1 MSKLLEQLEHLD
13 RAVPEAHGFADSV
26 IDAVADMPLP
36 ATQRPRNRL
45 NRSRLAVAAIAALIV
60 ISVTFMFA
68 LSAFTLSPQRAFGQM
83 VKNVEQLD
91 SVQYSDVAQDASG
104 HSNVD
109 RRTIATG
116 GRRRSEL
123 KAEGFPLGIFVH
135 NQRTSPDCDLRIYPD
150 KKRAEFELVDQER
163 EALGDENPVAALKKL
178 MMTGVKAAP
187 DEIYAGKAARAFIS
201 AEPESAEGTWVRRVL
216 VDKKTDLP
224 LRIEIES
231 KVAGQ
236 KATFRQVMDQFD
248 WHPVIDES
256 TFSTRV
262 PAGFAA
268 TYDLIKPLSHAL
280 DFYSTLCGQLPQD
293 CGADALKAFSKKLEE
308 QSAADAKPIQKGV
321 LWDAEWGFSVQAF
334 AAKHQIDFH
343 YYGAGKTLGAAPGKL
358 PERIAAI
365 ETAPGSK
372 KYDVLLSDF
381 SHERVDRSQLP

>member
-13 RAVPEAHGFADSV
+13 RAVPEAPGFADSIV
-26 IDAVADMPLP
+26 DVLRDKTLP
-36 ATQRPRNRL
+36 ATPRAPYRL
-45 NRSRLAVAAIAALIV
+45 SRRRFAVAAIAASIL

-83 VKNVEQLD
+83 LKNVEQLD
-91 SVQYSDVAQDASG
+91 SVQYSDVAQDTSG

-135 NQRTSPDCDLRIYPD
+135 NQQASPDCDLWIYPD

-163 EALGDENPVAALKKL
+163 EALEDENPVAALKKL
-178 MMTGVKAAP
+178 MMTGVKTAP
-187 DEIYAGKAARAFIS
+187 DENYAGKAARAFIS

-231 KVAGQ
+231 KIAGQ

-248 WHPVIDES
+248 WHPTINES
-256 TFSTRV
+256 TFSTKV
-262 PAGFAA
+262 PAGFAV

-280 DFYSTLCGQLPQD
+280 DFYAALCGQLPRD
-293 CGADALKAFSKKLEE
+293 CGADALKAFRKKLDE
-308 QSAADAKPIQKGV
+308 QSAADGRPIQTGV
-321 LWDAEWGFSVQAF
+321 FWDAEWGFSVQSF
-334 AAKHQIDFH
+334 AAKHQIDFR
-343 YYGAGKTLGAAPGKL
+343 YYGAGKTLSADPGKS

-381 SHERVDRSQLP
+381 SRERVDRSQLP